1 MMEVLVRGNKIDI
14 TDAMKDYVKEKLS
27 KLDKYTLD
35 GNVKAN
41 VLVKV
46 RNYTQKV
53 EVTIPLKTLILRAE
67 EESEDFYSAV
77 DLVINKLERQIR
89 KNKTKL
95 KKKEKSGIKEFNI
108 DDIID
113 LSEENEVVKRK
124 KIEIEEMK
132 FEIQNEKKQIK
143 VERSRIKSEVM
154 KIKNDE
160 RLNEELAEKVQHLR
174 GLIVE
179 EANKEEEIKESINTE
194 EDIGG

>member
-1 MMEVLVRGNKIDI
+1 MMEILVRGNKIDI
-14 TDAMKDYVKEKLS
+14 TDAMKDYVKEKLA

-35 GNVKAN
+35 DNVKAT

-77 DLVINKLERQIR
+77 DLVVNKLERQIR

-95 KKKEKSGIKEFNI
+95 KKKEKNGIKEFNI

-113 LSEENEVVKRK
+113 LSEDKEVVKRK
-124 KIEIEEMK
+124 KIEIKPMNLDEAILQMELLGHNFYMYKDSELDRVALVYKRREGGYGVIEE
-132 FEIQNEKKQIK
+132 Q
-143 VERSRIKSEVM
+143 
-154 KIKNDE
+154 
-160 RLNEELAEKVQHLR
+160 
-174 GLIVE
+174 
-179 EANKEEEIKESINTE
+179 
-194 EDIGG
+194 